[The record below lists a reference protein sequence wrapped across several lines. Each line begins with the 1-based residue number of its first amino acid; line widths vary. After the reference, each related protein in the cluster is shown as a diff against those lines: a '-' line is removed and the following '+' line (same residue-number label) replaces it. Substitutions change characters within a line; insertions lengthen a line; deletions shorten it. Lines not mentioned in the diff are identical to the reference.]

1 MKRKLFITLTLSLF
15 AIGAVITTNV
25 AQNDI
30 SLEDIKVMA
39 KAGGLEKDGLAISDS
54 HYGSARICNGIAIY
68 YCKSGGSGCNVSA
81 QPICESTDL

>member
-1 MKRKLFITLTLSLF
+1 MKRKLFITLTLCLF
-15 AIGAVITTNV
+15 AVGAVITTNLTP
-25 AQNDI
+25 NNI
-30 SLEDIKVMA
+30 LLEDIKVMA
-39 KAGGLEKDGLAISDS
+39 KASGLERDGLVISDS